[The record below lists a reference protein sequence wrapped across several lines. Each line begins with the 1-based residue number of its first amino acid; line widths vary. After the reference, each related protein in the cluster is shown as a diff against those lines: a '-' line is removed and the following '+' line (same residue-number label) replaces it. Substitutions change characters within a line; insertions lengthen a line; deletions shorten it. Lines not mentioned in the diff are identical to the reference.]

1 MNPARNLEE
10 EILIRL
16 NVIIH
21 LLFESQS
28 ESKTTVASKISQ
40 LTEIGVSATD
50 TAKILGKPLKDVTS
64 SLAKSKKRKGK

>member
-1 MNPARNLEE
+1 MNPAKNLEE

-21 LLFESQS
+21 LLLESQS
-28 ESKTTVASKISQ
+28 ETKTTVASRINQ

-50 TAKILGKPLKDVTS
+50 IAKILGKPLKDITS
-64 SLAKSKKRKGK
+64 ALAKSKKRKGK